1 MPQIQRPNPRVTIKP
16 TATLG
21 GDTPL
26 KVMECAYLWFNA
38 TARRYQAQLEA
49 LPENAKSSAQR
60 ARLERMVSG
69 YYLRAVNVASKAAPF
84 CNARLTTHQIT
95 PQPRTDAPYIL
106 WRRENESI
114 DDLLERT
121 RKETGWIIKRN
132 AQSLPTEDNAV
143 VIMDESDRTL

>member
-1 MPQIQRPNPRVTIKP
+1 MPQIQRPNHRVTSKP
-16 TATLG
+16 AATPG

-26 KVMECAYLWFNA
+26 KVMERAYSWFDA

-49 LPENAKSSAQR
+49 LPENAKSPAQR

-69 YYLRAVNVASKAAPF
+69 YYLRAVDCASKAAPY
-84 CNARLTTHQIT
+84 CNARLTAHLVT
-95 PQPRTDAPYIL
+95 PRPSTDAPYIL
-106 WRRENESI
+106 WRRENETI

-121 RKETGWIIKRN
+121 REETGWNIKRN
-132 AQSLPTEDNAV
+132 AQSLPTEDVAV